1 MLYTVRPFTPAEY
14 PLLNDFLYEAIFV
27 PEGAEKPPRDVINA
41 PELQVYTENFGR
53 PGDFSIAA
61 EVNGKI
67 IGAAWARIMNDYGH
81 IDDNTPSLAVSLYDE
96 YRGHGIGIALLKA
109 LFTAIREA
117 GYTHASLSV
126 QKENRAAKLY
136 EKLGFRTV
144 RETDEEFIMICEL
157 GHASL

>member
-1 MLYTVRPFTPAEY
+1 MLYTVRPFAPAEY
-14 PLLNDFLYEAIFV
+14 PLLSDFLYEAIFV
-27 PEGAEKPPRDVINA
+27 PPGAAKPPHDVIHT

-53 PGDFSIAA
+53 PGDFAIAA
-61 EVNGKI
+61 EVNGKV

-81 IDDNTPSLAVSLYDE
+81 IDDHTPSLAVSLYDE
-96 YRGHGIGIALLKA
+96 YRGHGIGTALLKA
-109 LFTAIREA
+109 LLDAIREA
-117 GYTHASLSV
+117 GYTRASLSV

-157 GHASL
+157 

>member
-1 MLYTVRPFTPAEY
+1 MLYTVRPLTPAEY

-27 PEGAEKPPRDVINA
+27 PAGAEKPPRNVIHT

-53 PGDFSIAA
+53 PGDFAIAA

-96 YRGHGIGIALLKA
+96 YRGHGIGAALLKS
-109 LFTAIREA
+109 LLTVIRSG
-117 GYTHASLSV
+117 GYPRASLSV

-144 RETDEEFIMICEL
+144 RETDDEFIMICNL
-157 GHASL
+157 

>member
-1 MLYTVRPFTPAEY
+1 MLYTVRPLTPAEY

-27 PEGAEKPPRDVINA
+27 PAGAEKPPRNVIHT

-53 PGDFSIAA
+53 PGDFAIAA

-81 IDDNTPSLAVSLYDE
+81 IDDKTPSLAVSLYDE
-96 YRGHGIGIALLKA
+96 YRGHGIGTALLKA
-109 LFTAIREA
+109 LLDAIREA
-117 GYTHASLSV
+117 GYERTSLSV

-136 EKLGFRTV
+136 EKLGFSTV
-144 RETDEEFIMICEL
+144 RKTNEEYIMVC
-157 GHASL
+157 SL